1 MKKTALILDTQVF
14 VNLQLDFNHPQF
26 ERLEE
31 LKNNIK
37 FQLSIPK
44 MVELEVRKKLKEK
57 LDEFHNTLSKN
68 PSLFEY
74 YQIAPCSHDTAIK
87 AANIAFDKFKE
98 KHDVKVLEH
107 DNVECSE
114 LVRLYS
120 EQKAPFSSG
129 KKNEFPDA
137 ISLLSIDSSRFKF
150 KDIVS
155 GDSDWQKYYADKEN
169 ISTFKSLPSYIDAKL
184 REASDYIDELKEKLL
199 TPININ
205 YLLKAIEEQSYD
217 FDIFDIYLNR
227 KLQNI
232 TKSDFTNIRIKELNI
247 TEVKSGNEYGK
258 HKICSLDIL
267 VAFDVYLDLGR
278 TEQIVNGESIEVP
291 KLKLITLETNVSV
304 WATLGDRVIVSFGL
318 RGFFP
323 TEWYIEL

>member
-1 MKKTALILDTQVF
+1 VSSKIW
-14 VNLQLDFNHPQF
+14 
-26 ERLEE
+26 
-31 LKNNIK
+31 
-37 FQLSIPK
+37 
-44 MVELEVRKKLKEK
+44 EV
-57 LDEFHNTLSKN
+57 H
-68 PSLFEY
+68 
-74 YQIAPCSHDTAIK
+74 
-87 AANIAFDKFKE
+87 
-98 KHDVKVLEH
+98 
-107 DNVECSE
+107 
-114 LVRLYS
+114 
-120 EQKAPFSSG
+120 
-129 KKNEFPDA
+129 
-137 ISLLSIDSSRFKF
+137 
-150 KDIVS
+150 
-155 GDSDWQKYYADKEN
+155 
-169 ISTFKSLPSYIDAKL
+169 
-184 REASDYIDELKEKLL
+184 
-199 TPININ
+199 